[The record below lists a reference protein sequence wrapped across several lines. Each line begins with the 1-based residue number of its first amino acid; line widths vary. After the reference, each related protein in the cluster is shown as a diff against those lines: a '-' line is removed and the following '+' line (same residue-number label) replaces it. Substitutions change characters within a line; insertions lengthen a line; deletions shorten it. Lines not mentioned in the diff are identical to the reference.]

1 MNVNY
6 KNVNIELRTVIEDD
20 GEKELMIVK
29 QTGKYFRRRNIE
41 VLTYTEKTDGEED
54 IKNMISIYPD
64 KINIKRTGAISM
76 NQLFLKGRLTESLYR
91 HPYGNIHMEIDTVSM
106 SYESMQETGR
116 GQAVIAYQAML
127 NGNKKRNH
135 YLTLT
140 FMEEKS

>member
-1 MNVNY
+1 MNV
-6 KNVNIELRTVIEDD
+6 KNKDVKIELRTVIEDD

-29 QTGKYFRRRNIE
+29 QRGKYFKRRDLE

-54 IKNMISIYPD
+54 VKNMISIYPD

-76 NQLFLKGRLTESLYR
+76 NQLFLKGKLTECLYK

-106 SYESMQETGR
+106 SYEPMEESGR
-116 GQAVIAYQAML
+116 GQAVIAYRVQL
-127 NGNKKRNH
+127 NGARKRNH

-140 FMEEKS
+140 FMEEN

>member
-1 MNVNY
+1 MSVNK

-29 QTGKYFRRRNIE
+29 QKGKYFKRSDLE

-54 IKNMISIYPD
+54 IDNMISIYPN

-91 HPYGNIHMEIDTVSM
+91 HPYGNIHMEIDTISM
-106 SYESMQETGR
+106 SYESIEETGR
-116 GQAVIAYQAML
+116 GQAVIAYRAML
-127 NGNKKRNH
+127 NGAKERNH

-140 FMEEKS
+140 FMEEKK

>member
-1 MNVNY
+1 MSVN
-6 KNVNIELRTVIEDD
+6 KKDVTIELRTVIEDD

-29 QTGKYFRRRNIE
+29 QKGKYYKRSNLE

-54 IKNMISIYPD
+54 IDNMISIYPD

-76 NQLFLKGRLTESLYR
+76 NKLFLKGRLTENLYR

-106 SYESMQETGR
+106 SYESIEETGR
-116 GQAVIAYQAML
+116 GQAVIAYRAML
-127 NGNKKRNH
+127 NGSKERNH

-140 FMEEKS
+140 FMEEKK